1 MKILACSLAALVSVA
16 LSGAVFAG
24 SQEDSRDHQATGT
37 VVETDV
43 GLFVIETAKKERV
56 EFSLNGTGLKNP
68 KVGEKVT
75 VHYAITGRGWLLGRK
90 IEKARQGQ

>member
-1 MKILACSLAALVSVA
+1 MKILACSLIAVVSVA

-37 VVETDV
+37 VVEGDV
-43 GLFVIETAKKERV
+43 GWFVIETAKKERV

-75 VHYAITGRGWLLGRK
+75 VHYAITGRGWLLARQ
-90 IEKARQGQ
+90 IEKARQGR